1 MTSRSSERK
10 KGKSTGAPQGAPVL
24 FLRRRRAFFARTGD
38 GYPIFVK
45 EIRKEDASIGKVEAA
60 GASGGVQ
67 SARTADEGA
76 VGLWIAAASGAAMA
90 LAGAA
95 IRRRR
100 HAE

>member
-1 MTSRSSERK
+1 MREKRERVP
-10 KGKSTGAPQGAPVL
+10 AH
-24 FLRRRRAFFARTGD
+24 RRVRRYSFCAGGEGVYARTGD
-38 GYPIFVK
+38 GYPIFEK

-60 GASGGVQ
+60 GASGSVQ

-100 HAE
+100 RDTE

>member
-1 MTSRSSERK
+1 M
-10 KGKSTGAPQGAPVL
+10 
-24 FLRRRRAFFARTGD
+24 RRRGGRLCANRGR
-38 GYPIFVK
+38 ISNFVK
-45 EIRKEDASIGKVEAA
+45 EIRKEDARIGKVEAA
-60 GASGGVQ
+60 GASGGVR

-100 HAE
+100 RHAE

>member
-1 MTSRSSERK
+1 MRE
-10 KGKSTGAPQGAPVL
+10 KGKEYRRTAGCAGTLFAQGGESVL
-24 FLRRRRAFFARTGD
+24 CANRGR
-38 GYPIFVK
+38 ISNFVK
-45 EIRKEDASIGKVEAA
+45 EIRKEDARIGKVEAA

-100 HAE
+100 RHAE